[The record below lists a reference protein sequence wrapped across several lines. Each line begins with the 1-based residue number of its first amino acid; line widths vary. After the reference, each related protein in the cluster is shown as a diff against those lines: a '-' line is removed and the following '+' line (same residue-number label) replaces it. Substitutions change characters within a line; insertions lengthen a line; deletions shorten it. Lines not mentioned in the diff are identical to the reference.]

1 MPKSLFNEE
10 NNESLLDKGLKIII
24 RAFNE
29 QKNEYSQNIF
39 SLQSEIK
46 KLKEENSIYK
56 NKLSSL
62 QQKLNSLS
70 KTVLLLDEDVEE
82 SKNEE
87 EKKVM
92 METLNNEF
100 HLINKNLINKNKN
113 NIGIS
118 RNNRTSL
125 GKNITNLKKKFKTNA
140 FNSNEEINKINNMK
154 TINNNH
160 KRIYSNNYKN
170 LKYTIKHPEKPIY
183 IKTNNYLRNN
193 NKNSLGENMQNNLEI
208 SDNDD
213 PLEKIDLK
221 DMEITGE
228 NDSKLYKKL
237 NLFIEECKRE
247 LNALDYENVLE
258 LLKSFETDSDF
269 SIKKKIKKIIS
280 DKNKLIKLF
289 DVIFES

>member
-289 DVIFES
+289 DAIFES